1 MARAKHLIENT
12 DPDSPESFGVAKHL
26 DSPVARIAAT
36 SGFKLS
42 RVSNEERWV
51 KELSNGKEV
60 WLRTISSREYELPM
74 DFQKGRGGREWELVE
89 YTKVNGRYTN
99 PKLLIRTNEVAMSY
113 VLGAHLQRLA
123 TWPADM
129 PKPTLEGVDDPD
141 VVLQNFEPRFLVVSK
156 VGPFQPKQT
165 YWGGKGQPDHVTGRG
180 FWHNSPLDAATF
192 TREEAEQEVEYLVQ
206 NYIKTAGRD
215 RAYGESRVGMEL
227 MSPALMDKWRKQRAR
242 NAARRKKPVIE
253 DVPVPDPDDPA
264 TAVSSFVQSKTP
276 YYPDYA
282 KLARYID
289 DNRENVYISG
299 RLTRHGRY
307 VHENSTSFEL
317 IIESNDLPDEIAV
330 LANTVEKQIGEEI
343 VRINKKIYRALEREW
358 DYLNSDEHIDEWL
371 EEQADDRYNAL
382 GNAYDDD
389 DEAEGEEAYTFQQLD
404 DAGKERARDNYRTS
418 GLDYDW
424 WDHIYEEWHEELR
437 EMGFSNPEIS
447 FSGFAS
453 QGDGASFTAN
463 GFDFLKWANWFMSS
477 KPVERGHPYTDDL
490 PVTESVDEPS
500 KEQLIHM
507 GRAGKCDQH
516 CQHCGAYCTLIHYD
530 LNGTQM
536 PQYHICQT
544 CDSPLTEIGL
554 NNDKHVIESSYNF
567 PDQGEQDKP
576 EHWADDPEPDV
587 DDPTSVLK
595 QEVAKRS
602 EPIKKLHIYG
612 RRWYRRGA
620 GGVYCKAY
628 IYIND
633 KLVHVTPEQYG
644 YNDHY
649 LTLATDW
656 LRREGYLEGLLAP
669 NEPIWYLR
677 DKKIVPDLM
686 YYVTDVK
693 RERDL

>member
-129 PKPTLEGVDDPD
+129 PKPTLE
-141 VVLQNFEPRFLVVSK
+141 NVS
-156 VGPFQPKQT
+156 
-165 YWGGKGQPDHVTGRG
+165 
-180 FWHNSPLDAATF
+180 
-192 TREEAEQEVEYLVQ
+192 
-206 NYIKTAGRD
+206 
-215 RAYGESRVGMEL
+215 
-227 MSPALMDKWRKQRAR
+227 
-242 NAARRKKPVIE
+242 
-253 DVPVPDPDDPA
+253 VPDPDDPA

-669 NEPIWYLR
+669 DEPIWYLR
-677 DKKIVPDLM
+677 DKKIIPDLM
-686 YYVTDVK
+686 YSVTDVP